1 MYKMGCTDKSKRTG
15 PIMTNS
21 AALRVLYDLAGGRMK
36 TWGAL
41 GRELGAILGEEAAAG
56 QAGAG
61 LCSQP
66 PVNVDDIY
74 KRNRPW
80 PSGFGPKEYCRA
92 FRKYADEGHAS
103 HYGALLKVQQSLEA
117 SNAYTPQVKALVE
130 NIRPGADDQEVAEGL
145 ERVME
150 AIVETARPYNKV
162 GKLVEPMP
170 RESERSRETRGASG
184 AMERQVARGLT
195 AAAVRGVDGAP
206 DMDGFAA
213 RSGVCVPGTMVPAAR
228 AAGCTLGAV
237 VPVARAAGCGSV
249 TVSDAALSAQTCPSA
264 TGAGCDSHVT
274 MAVASCE
281 EIGLPHV
288 VQLLESCAF
297 GKTGVEILMC
307 VVPARLFGAPA
318 LEIDLAQACEQGL
331 SPRVRAALA
340 QELCCDSGLACR
352 AMRRSCETLVAS
364 AAMDADRVF
373 SCATS
378 LFAVPSDYPASAE
391 LSRARSFYTRY
402 ADGDAARA
410 LLCLILMGLVGISGV
425 NRIMMCP
432 DVGLLFAR

>member
-1 MYKMGCTDKSKRTG
+1 MGCTDKSKRTD

-41 GRELGAILGEEAAAG
+41 GRELGAMLGEDLAAG
-56 QAGAG
+56 KPSVVASG
-61 LCSQP
+61 LP

-130 NIRPGADDQEVAEGL
+130 NIRPDADDREVAESL

-150 AIVETARPYNKV
+150 AIIETARPYNKV
-162 GKLVEPMP
+162 GKLVNSAP
-170 RESERSRETRGASG
+170 REGERGGEAGSEACST
-184 AMERQVARGLT
+184 ERQVAYDL
-195 AAAVRGVDGAP
+195 AAAVMRGVD
-206 DMDGFAA
+206 
-213 RSGVCVPGTMVPAAR
+213 CVPSVDGPAMVVAGCAAGTVVPAVR
-228 AAGCTLGAV
+228 TVEREPCTAAG
-237 VPVARAAGCGSV
+237 VA
-249 TVSDAALSAQTCPSA
+249 LPAQTCPSA
-264 TGAGCDSHVT
+264 AGAGCDSRVA
-274 MAVASCE
+274 MIVASCE
-281 EIGLPHV
+281 EIGLPRV
-288 VQLLESCAF
+288 VRLLESCAF
-297 GKTGVEILMC
+297 GKTGVEILTR
-307 VVPARLFGAPA
+307 VVPARLFGVPA

-331 SPRVRAALA
+331 SPQAQVALA
-340 QELCCDSGLACR
+340 QEICCDSGLACR
-352 AMRRSCETLVAS
+352 AMRRSCETLVTS
-364 AAMDADRVF
+364 AAMDADKVF
-373 SCATS
+373 SCAAS
-378 LFAVPSDYPASAE
+378 LFAAPPGRPAGTE

-410 LLCLILMGLVGISGV
+410 LLCLILTGLVGISGF

-432 DVGLLFAR
+432 DVGLLFVH

>member
-1 MYKMGCTDKSKRTG
+1 MGRADKNKHAE

-41 GRELGAILGEEAAAG
+41 GRELGAMLGEEAAAG
-56 QAGAG
+56 QAGAS
-61 LCSQP
+61 LCSLP
-66 PVNVDDIY
+66 SVNVDDIY

-117 SNAYTPQVKALVE
+117 SNAYTPQIKALME
-130 NIRPGADDQEVAEGL
+130 NIRPDADDREVAEGL

-162 GKLVEPMP
+162 GSPAGPVP
-170 RESERSRETRGASG
+170 REDERCGEAGETCSA
-184 AMERQVARGLT
+184 ERQIACGF
-195 AAAVRGVDGAP
+195 AAAATRGVDYKLGI
-206 DMDGFAA
+206 DGPVLVAA
-213 RSGVCVPGTMVPAAR
+213 GHMTGTVAPAAR
-228 AAGCTLGAV
+228 AVGHEPGASANAV
-237 VPVARAAGCGSV
+237 
-249 TVSDAALSAQTCPSA
+249 LSAQTSPFA
-264 TGAGCDSHVT
+264 TGKDCDSRAA
-274 MAVASCE
+274 MAITSSGEMSLSHIVR
-281 EIGLPHV
+281 
-288 VQLLESCAF
+288 LLESCAF

-307 VVPARLFGAPA
+307 VVPARLLGAPA
-318 LEIDLAQACEQGL
+318 LNADLTQACEQGL
-331 SPRVRAALA
+331 SPQAQAALA

-352 AMRRSCETLVAS
+352 AMRRSCETLVAGG
-364 AAMDADRVF
+364 AIDADRVF

-378 LFAVPSDYPASAE
+378 LFAALSGRPTGAE

-410 LLCLILMGLVGISGV
+410 LLCLILTGLVGISGF

-432 DVGLLFAR
+432 EVGLLFAH

>member
-1 MYKMGCTDKSKRTG
+1 MGCTDKSKRTD

-41 GRELGAILGEEAAAG
+41 GRELGAMLGEEAAAG
-56 QAGAG
+56 KPSAVASG
-61 LCSQP
+61 LP
-66 PVNVDDIY
+66 PVNFDDIY

-92 FRKYADEGHAS
+92 FRRYADEGHAS

-130 NIRPGADDQEVAEGL
+130 NIRPDADDREVAESL

-150 AIVETARPYNKV
+150 AIIETARPYNKV
-162 GKLVEPMP
+162 GKLVEPAP
-170 RESERSRETRGASG
+170 REGERGGEAGSEACST
-184 AMERQVARGLT
+184 ERQVASDFAS
-195 AAAVRGVDGAP
+195 AATRGVDCGFST
-206 DMDGFAA
+206 DG
-213 RSGVCVPGTMVPAAR
+213 PTMA
-228 AAGCTLGAV
+228 AAGC
-237 VPVARAAGCGSV
+237 AAG
-249 TVSDAALSAQTCPSA
+249 TVAPAVRTVEREPGAAVGAALPAQTYPST
-264 TGAGCDSHVT
+264 TGADCDSRAEMT
-274 MAVASCE
+274 VASCE
-281 EIGLPHV
+281 DIDLPRV
-288 VQLLESCAF
+288 VRLLESCAF
-297 GKTGVEILMC
+297 GKTGVEILTC

-318 LEIDLAQACEQGL
+318 LEIGLAQACEQGL
-331 SPRVRAALA
+331 SPQAQAVLV

-352 AMRRSCETLVAS
+352 AMRRSCETLVTS
-364 AAMDADRVF
+364 AAMDADKVF
-373 SCATS
+373 SCAVS
-378 LFAVPSDYPASAE
+378 LFAAPSGRPAGTE

-410 LLCLILMGLVGISGV
+410 LLCLILTGLVGISGF

-432 DVGLLFAR
+432 DVGLLFVH

>member
-1 MYKMGCTDKSKRTG
+1 MGCTDKSKRTD

-41 GRELGAILGEEAAAG
+41 GRELGAMLGEEMAAG
-56 QAGAG
+56 QTSAVASS
-61 LCSQP
+61 LP
-66 PVNVDDIY
+66 PVNVEDIY

-117 SNAYTPQVKALVE
+117 SNAYTPQVKALME
-130 NIRPGADDQEVAEGL
+130 NIRPDADDREVAEGL

-162 GKLVEPMP
+162 GKLDDSAS
-170 RESERSRETRGASG
+170 RESVRSGEASETCSA
-184 AMERQVARGLT
+184 ERQIACDL
-195 AAAVRGVDGAP
+195 AAATTRGVDCGLS
-206 DMDGFAA
+206 MDGPA
-213 RSGVCVPGTMVPAAR
+213 MV
-228 AAGCTLGAV
+228 AAGRTTGTVAPATRAMGHEPGA
-237 VPVARAAGCGSV
+237 AHN
-249 TVSDAALSAQTCPSA
+249 AALPAQTCPSA
-264 TGAGCDSHVT
+264 VGADCDSHVS
-274 MAVASCE
+274 MATASCE
-281 EIGLPHV
+281 EIGLPRI

-297 GKTGVEILMC
+297 GKTGVEILVR
-307 VVPARLFGAPA
+307 VVPARLLGAPA
-318 LEIDLAQACEQGL
+318 LNADLTQACEQGL
-331 SPRVRAALA
+331 SLRAQATLA
-340 QELCCDSGLACR
+340 QELCCDSGLVCR

-364 AAMDADRVF
+364 GAMDADKVF
-373 SCATS
+373 SCVNS
-378 LFAVPSDYPASAE
+378 LFAAPSGYPAGAE
-391 LSRARSFYTRY
+391 LSRVLSLYTRY

-410 LLCLILMGLVGISGV
+410 LFCLVLMGLVGISGF

-432 DVGLLFAR
+432 EVGLLFAH

>member
-1 MYKMGCTDKSKRTG
+1 MGRADKNKHAE

-41 GRELGAILGEEAAAG
+41 GRELGAMLGEEAAAG
-56 QAGAG
+56 QAGAS
-61 LCSQP
+61 LCSLP

-117 SNAYTPQVKALVE
+117 SNAYTPQIKALME
-130 NIRPGADDQEVAEGL
+130 NIRPDADDREVAEGL

-162 GKLVEPMP
+162 GSPAGPVP
-170 RESERSRETRGASG
+170 REDERCGEAGETCSA
-184 AMERQVARGLT
+184 ERQIAC
-195 AAAVRGVDGAP
+195 
-206 DMDGFAA
+206 GFAA
-213 RSGVCVPGTMVPAAR
+213 AATRVVDYKLGIDGPVLVAAGHMTGTVAPAAR
-228 AAGCTLGAV
+228 AVGHELGASANAV
-237 VPVARAAGCGSV
+237 
-249 TVSDAALSAQTCPSA
+249 LSAQTSPFA
-264 TGAGCDSHVT
+264 TGKDCDSRAA
-274 MAVASCE
+274 MAITSSGEMSLSHIVR
-281 EIGLPHV
+281 
-288 VQLLESCAF
+288 LLESCAF

-307 VVPARLFGAPA
+307 VVPARLLGAPA
-318 LEIDLAQACEQGL
+318 LNADLTQACEQGL
-331 SPRVRAALA
+331 SPQAQAALA

-352 AMRRSCETLVAS
+352 SMRRSCEALVAGG
-364 AAMDADRVF
+364 AIDADRVF

-378 LFAVPSDYPASAE
+378 LFSAPSGYPAGAE
-391 LSRARSFYTRY
+391 LSRALSLYTRY

-410 LLCLILMGLVGISGV
+410 LLCLILTGLVGISGF

-432 DVGLLFAR
+432 EVGLLFAH

>member
-1 MYKMGCTDKSKRTG
+1 MGRADKNKHAE

-41 GRELGAILGEEAAAG
+41 GRELGAMLGEEAAAG
-56 QAGAG
+56 QAGAS
-61 LCSQP
+61 LCSLP

-117 SNAYTPQVKALVE
+117 SNAYTPQIKALME
-130 NIRPGADDQEVAEGL
+130 NIRPDADDREVAEGL

-162 GKLVEPMP
+162 GSPAGPVP
-170 RESERSRETRGASG
+170 REEERCGEAGETCSA
-184 AMERQVARGLT
+184 ERQIACGS
-195 AAAVRGVDGAP
+195 AAAATRGVDCKLGI
-206 DMDGFAA
+206 DGPVLA
-213 RSGVCVPGTMVPAAR
+213 
-228 AAGCTLGAV
+228 AAGHMTGTVAPAPRAVGHEPGASANAV
-237 VPVARAAGCGSV
+237 
-249 TVSDAALSAQTCPSA
+249 LSAQTCPFA
-264 TGAGCDSHVT
+264 TGKDCDSRAA
-274 MAVASCE
+274 MAITSSGE
-281 EIGLPHV
+281 MSLPRI

-307 VVPARLFGAPA
+307 VVPARLLGAPA
-318 LEIDLAQACEQGL
+318 LNADLTQACEQGL
-331 SPRVRAALA
+331 SPQAQAALA

-352 AMRRSCETLVAS
+352 AMRRSCETLVAGG
-364 AAMDADRVF
+364 AIDADRVF

-378 LFAVPSDYPASAE
+378 LFAALSSRPTGAE

-410 LLCLILMGLVGISGV
+410 LLCLILTGLVGISGF

-432 DVGLLFAR
+432 EVGLLFAH

>member
-1 MYKMGCTDKSKRTG
+1 MGCTDKSKRTD

-41 GRELGAILGEEAAAG
+41 GRELGAMLGEDLAAG
-56 QAGAG
+56 KPSAVASG
-61 LCSQP
+61 LP

-130 NIRPGADDQEVAEGL
+130 NIRPDADDREVAESL

-150 AIVETARPYNKV
+150 AIIETARPYNKV
-162 GKLVEPMP
+162 GKLVNSAP
-170 RESERSRETRGASG
+170 REGERGGEAGSEACST
-184 AMERQVARGLT
+184 ERQVASDF
-195 AAAVRGVDGAP
+195 AAAVACGVDCG
-206 DMDGFAA
+206 
-213 RSGVCVPGTMVPAAR
+213 PGMGGPAMVVAGYATDAVVPAAR
-228 AAGCTLGAV
+228 AMGHEPGG
-237 VPVARAAGCGSV
+237 AAG
-249 TVSDAALSAQTCPSA
+249 AALPAQTCPSA
-264 TGAGCDSHVT
+264 AGAGCDSRAA

-281 EIGLPHV
+281 EIGLPRV
-288 VQLLESCAF
+288 VRLLESCTF
-297 GKTGVEILMC
+297 GKTGVEILTC

-331 SPRVRAALA
+331 SPQAQAVLA

-352 AMRRSCETLVAS
+352 SMRRSCETLVTS
-364 AAMDADRVF
+364 AAMDADKVF
-373 SCATS
+373 SCAAS
-378 LFAVPSDYPASAE
+378 LFAAPSGCPAGAE

-410 LLCLILMGLVGISGV
+410 LLCLILTGLVGISGF

-432 DVGLLFAR
+432 DVGLLFVH

>member
-1 MYKMGCTDKSKRTG
+1 MGRADKNKHAE

-41 GRELGAILGEEAAAG
+41 GRELGAMLGEEAAAG
-56 QAGAG
+56 QAGAS
-61 LCSQP
+61 LCSLP

-117 SNAYTPQVKALVE
+117 SNAYTPQIKALME
-130 NIRPGADDQEVAEGL
+130 NIRPDADDREVAEGL

-162 GKLVEPMP
+162 GSPAGPVP
-170 RESERSRETRGASG
+170 REDERCGEAGETCSA
-184 AMERQVARGLT
+184 ERQIACGF
-195 AAAVRGVDGAP
+195 AAAATRGVDYKLGI
-206 DMDGFAA
+206 DGPVLVAA
-213 RSGVCVPGTMVPAAR
+213 GHMTGTVAPAAR
-228 AAGCTLGAV
+228 AVGHELGASANAV
-237 VPVARAAGCGSV
+237 
-249 TVSDAALSAQTCPSA
+249 LSAQTSPFA
-264 TGAGCDSHVT
+264 TGKDCDSRAA
-274 MAVASCE
+274 MAITSSGEMSLSHIVR
-281 EIGLPHV
+281 
-288 VQLLESCAF
+288 LLESCAF

-307 VVPARLFGAPA
+307 VVPARLLGAPA
-318 LEIDLAQACEQGL
+318 LNVDLTQACEQGL
-331 SPRVRAALA
+331 SPQAQAALA

-352 AMRRSCETLVAS
+352 SMRRSCEALVAGG
-364 AAMDADRVF
+364 AIDADRVF

-378 LFAVPSDYPASAE
+378 LFAALSGRPTGAE
-391 LSRARSFYTRY
+391 LSRALSLYTRY

-410 LLCLILMGLVGISGV
+410 LLCLILTGLVGISGF

-432 DVGLLFAR
+432 EVGLLFAH

>member
-1 MYKMGCTDKSKRTG
+1 MGRADKNKHAES
-15 PIMTNS
+15 IMTNS

-41 GRELGAILGEEAAAG
+41 GRELGAMLGEEAAAG
-56 QAGAG
+56 QAGAS
-61 LCSQP
+61 LCSLP

-117 SNAYTPQVKALVE
+117 SNAYTPQIKALME
-130 NIRPGADDQEVAEGL
+130 NIRPDADDREVAEGL

-162 GKLVEPMP
+162 GSPAGPVP
-170 RESERSRETRGASG
+170 REDERCGEAGETCSA
-184 AMERQVARGLT
+184 ERQIACGF
-195 AAAVRGVDGAP
+195 AAAATRGVDYKLGI
-206 DMDGFAA
+206 DGPVLVAA
-213 RSGVCVPGTMVPAAR
+213 GHMTGTVAPAAR
-228 AAGCTLGAV
+228 AVGHELGASANAV
-237 VPVARAAGCGSV
+237 
-249 TVSDAALSAQTCPSA
+249 LSAQTSPFA
-264 TGAGCDSHVT
+264 TGKDCDSRAA
-274 MAVASCE
+274 MAITSSGEMSLSHIVR
-281 EIGLPHV
+281 
-288 VQLLESCAF
+288 LLESCAF

-307 VVPARLFGAPA
+307 VVPARLLGAPA
-318 LEIDLAQACEQGL
+318 LNVDLTQACEQGL
-331 SPRVRAALA
+331 SPQAQAALA

-352 AMRRSCETLVAS
+352 AMRRSCETLVAGG
-364 AAMDADRVF
+364 AIDADRVF

-378 LFAVPSDYPASAE
+378 LFAALSSRPTGAE

-410 LLCLILMGLVGISGV
+410 LLCLILTGLVGISGF

-432 DVGLLFAR
+432 EVGLLFAH

>member
-1 MYKMGCTDKSKRTG
+1 MGRADKNKHAE

-41 GRELGAILGEEAAAG
+41 GRELGAMLGEEAAAG
-56 QAGAG
+56 QAGAS
-61 LCSQP
+61 LCSLP

-117 SNAYTPQVKALVE
+117 SNAYTPQIKALME
-130 NIRPGADDQEVAEGL
+130 NIRPDADDREVAEGL

-162 GKLVEPMP
+162 GSPAGPVP
-170 RESERSRETRGASG
+170 REDERCGEAGETCSA
-184 AMERQVARGLT
+184 ERQIACGS
-195 AAAVRGVDGAP
+195 AAAATRGVDCKLGI
-206 DMDGFAA
+206 DGPVLAA
-213 RSGVCVPGTMVPAAR
+213 AGHMTGTVAPAAR
-228 AAGCTLGAV
+228 AVGHEPGASANAV
-237 VPVARAAGCGSV
+237 
-249 TVSDAALSAQTCPSA
+249 LSAQTCPFA
-264 TGAGCDSHVT
+264 TGKDCDSRAA
-274 MAVASCE
+274 MAITSSGEMSFSHIVR
-281 EIGLPHV
+281 
-288 VQLLESCAF
+288 LLESCAF

-307 VVPARLFGAPA
+307 VVPARLLGAPA
-318 LEIDLAQACEQGL
+318 LNADLTQACEQGL
-331 SPRVRAALA
+331 SPQAQAALA

-352 AMRRSCETLVAS
+352 AMRRSCETLVAGG
-364 AAMDADRVF
+364 AIDADRVF

-378 LFAVPSDYPASAE
+378 LFAALSGRPTGAE

-410 LLCLILMGLVGISGV
+410 LLCLILTGLVGISGF

-432 DVGLLFAR
+432 EVGLLFAH

>member
-1 MYKMGCTDKSKRTG
+1 MGCTDKSKRTD

-41 GRELGAILGEEAAAG
+41 GRELGAMLGEDLVAG
-56 QAGAG
+56 KPSAVASG
-61 LCSQP
+61 LP

-92 FRKYADEGHAS
+92 FRRYADEGHAS

-130 NIRPGADDQEVAEGL
+130 NIRPDADDREVAESL

-150 AIVETARPYNKV
+150 AIIETARPYNKV
-162 GKLVEPMP
+162 GKLVDPAP
-170 RESERSRETRGASG
+170 RESERGGEAGSEDCSTGRQIASG
-184 AMERQVARGLT
+184 F
-195 AAAVRGVDGAP
+195 AAAATRGVDCKP
-206 DMDGFAA
+206 STDG
-213 RSGVCVPGTMVPAAR
+213 PAMA
-228 AAGCTLGAV
+228 AAGRTAGAAA
-237 VPVARAAGCGSV
+237 PATRAMGHEPGAAAG
-249 TVSDAALSAQTCPSA
+249 AALPAQTCPSA
-264 TGAGCDSHVT
+264 AGAGGDFHAT
-274 MAVASCE
+274 MAAASCE
-281 EIGLPHV
+281 EIDLPRIV
-288 VQLLESCAF
+288 RLLESCSF
-297 GKTGVEILMC
+297 GKTGVEILTC
-307 VVPARLFGAPA
+307 VVPARLLDAPA

-331 SPRVRAALA
+331 SPQAQAALA

-352 AMRRSCETLVAS
+352 SMRRSCEMLVTS
-364 AAMDADRVF
+364 AAMDADKVF
-373 SCATS
+373 SCAAS
-378 LFAVPSDYPASAE
+378 LFAAPSGRPAGAE

-410 LLCLILMGLVGISGV
+410 LLCLILMGLVGISGF

-432 DVGLLFAR
+432 DVGLLFVH

>member
-1 MYKMGCTDKSKRTG
+1 
-15 PIMTNS
+15 MTNS

-41 GRELGAILGEEAAAG
+41 GRELGAMLGDEAAPG
-56 QAGAG
+56 QAGAPSCG
-61 LCSQP
+61 SLP

-117 SNAYTPQVKALVE
+117 SNAYTPQVKALME
-130 NIRPGADDQEVAEGL
+130 NIRPDADDREVAEGL

-162 GKLVEPMP
+162 GSPAGPVP
-170 RESERSRETRGASG
+170 REDERCGEASETCSA
-184 AMERQVARGLT
+184 ERHVACGF
-195 AAAVRGVDGAP
+195 AAAATRGVDCKLGI
-206 DMDGFAA
+206 DGPVLAA
-213 RSGVCVPGTMVPAAR
+213 VGHMTGTVAPAAR
-228 AAGCTLGAV
+228 AVGHEPGASANAV
-237 VPVARAAGCGSV
+237 
-249 TVSDAALSAQTCPSA
+249 LSAQTCPFA
-264 TGAGCDSHVT
+264 TGKDCDSRAA
-274 MAVASCE
+274 MAITSSGEMSLSHIVR
-281 EIGLPHV
+281 
-288 VQLLESCAF
+288 LLESCAF

-307 VVPARLFGAPA
+307 VVPARLLGAPA
-318 LEIDLAQACEQGL
+318 LNADLTQACEQGL
-331 SPRVRAALA
+331 SPQAQAALA

-352 AMRRSCETLVAS
+352 AMRRSCETLVTS
-364 AAMDADRVF
+364 GAMDADKVF
-373 SCATS
+373 SCVNS
-378 LFAVPSDYPASAE
+378 LFSALSGYPAGAE
-391 LSRARSFYTRY
+391 LSRALSLYTRY

-410 LLCLILMGLVGISGV
+410 LLCLILTGLVGISGF

-432 DVGLLFAR
+432 EVGLLFAH

>member
-1 MYKMGCTDKSKRTG
+1 MGRADKNKHAE

-41 GRELGAILGEEAAAG
+41 GRELGAMLGEEAAAG
-56 QAGAG
+56 QAGAS
-61 LCSQP
+61 LCSLP

-117 SNAYTPQVKALVE
+117 SNAYTPQIKALME
-130 NIRPGADDQEVAEGL
+130 NIRPDADDREVAEGL

-162 GKLVEPMP
+162 GSPAGPVP
-170 RESERSRETRGASG
+170 REDERCGEAGETCSA
-184 AMERQVARGLT
+184 ERQIACGF
-195 AAAVRGVDGAP
+195 AAAATRGVDYKLGI
-206 DMDGFAA
+206 DGPVLVAA
-213 RSGVCVPGTMVPAAR
+213 GHMTGTVAPAAR
-228 AAGCTLGAV
+228 AVGHEPGASANAV
-237 VPVARAAGCGSV
+237 
-249 TVSDAALSAQTCPSA
+249 LSAQTCPFA
-264 TGAGCDSHVT
+264 TGKDCDSRAA
-274 MAVASCE
+274 MAITSSGEMSLSHIVR
-281 EIGLPHV
+281 
-288 VQLLESCAF
+288 LLESCAF

-307 VVPARLFGAPA
+307 VVPARLLGAPA
-318 LEIDLAQACEQGL
+318 LNADLTQACEQGL
-331 SPRVRAALA
+331 SPQAQAALA

-352 AMRRSCETLVAS
+352 AMRRSCETLVAGG
-364 AAMDADRVF
+364 AIDADRVF

-378 LFAVPSDYPASAE
+378 LFAALSSRPTGAE

-410 LLCLILMGLVGISGV
+410 LLCLILSGLVGISGF

-432 DVGLLFAR
+432 EVGLLFAH

>member
-1 MYKMGCTDKSKRTG
+1 MGCTDKSKRTD

-41 GRELGAILGEEAAAG
+41 GRELGAMLGEEAAAG
-56 QAGAG
+56 QTSAVASS
-61 LCSQP
+61 LP

-117 SNAYTPQVKALVE
+117 SNAYTPQVKALME
-130 NIRPGADDQEVAEGL
+130 NIRPDADDREVAEGL

-162 GKLVEPMP
+162 GSPAGPVP
-170 RESERSRETRGASG
+170 REDERCGEASETCSA
-184 AMERQVARGLT
+184 ERHVACGF
-195 AAAVRGVDGAP
+195 AAAATRGVDCGLS
-206 DMDGFAA
+206 MDGPA
-213 RSGVCVPGTMVPAAR
+213 MV
-228 AAGCTLGAV
+228 AAGRTTGTVA
-237 VPVARAAGCGSV
+237 PVARAMGHEPGAAHN
-249 TVSDAALSAQTCPSA
+249 AALPAQTCPSA
-264 TGAGCDSHVT
+264 VGAGCDSHVS
-274 MAVASCE
+274 MATASCE
-281 EIGLPHV
+281 EIGLPRI

-297 GKTGVEILMC
+297 GKTGVEILMR
-307 VVPARLFGAPA
+307 VVPARLLGAPA
-318 LEIDLAQACEQGL
+318 LNADLTQACEQGL
-331 SPRVRAALA
+331 SLRAQATLA

-352 AMRRSCETLVAS
+352 AMRRSCEALVAGG
-364 AAMDADRVF
+364 AIDADRVF

-378 LFAVPSDYPASAE
+378 LFAASSGRPAGAE

-410 LLCLILMGLVGISGV
+410 LLCLILTGLVGISGF

-432 DVGLLFAR
+432 EVGLLFAH

>member
-1 MYKMGCTDKSKRTG
+1 MGRADKNKHAE

-41 GRELGAILGEEAAAG
+41 GRELGAMLGEEAAAG
-56 QAGAG
+56 QAGAS
-61 LCSQP
+61 LCSLP

-117 SNAYTPQVKALVE
+117 SNAYTPQIKALME
-130 NIRPGADDQEVAEGL
+130 NIRPDADDREVAEGL

-162 GKLVEPMP
+162 GSPAGPVP
-170 RESERSRETRGASG
+170 REDERCGEAGETCSA
-184 AMERQVARGLT
+184 ERQIACGF
-195 AAAVRGVDGAP
+195 AAAATRGVDYKLGI
-206 DMDGFAA
+206 DGPVLVAA
-213 RSGVCVPGTMVPAAR
+213 GHMTGTVAPAAR
-228 AAGCTLGAV
+228 AVGHEPGASANAV
-237 VPVARAAGCGSV
+237 
-249 TVSDAALSAQTCPSA
+249 LSAQTSPFA
-264 TGAGCDSHVT
+264 TGKDCDSRAA
-274 MAVASCE
+274 MAITSSGE
-281 EIGLPHV
+281 MSLPRI

-307 VVPARLFGAPA
+307 VVPARLLGAPA
-318 LEIDLAQACEQGL
+318 LNADLTQACEQGL
-331 SPRVRAALA
+331 SPQAQAALA

-352 AMRRSCETLVAS
+352 SMRRSCEALVAGG
-364 AAMDADRVF
+364 AIDADRVF

-378 LFAVPSDYPASAE
+378 LFAALSSRPTGAE

-410 LLCLILMGLVGISGV
+410 LLCLILTGLVGISGF

-432 DVGLLFAR
+432 EVGLLFAH

>member
-1 MYKMGCTDKSKRTG
+1 MGCTDKSKRTE

-41 GRELGAILGEEAAAG
+41 GHELGAMLGEDLVAG
-56 QAGAG
+56 KPSAVASG
-61 LCSQP
+61 LP

-117 SNAYTPQVKALVE
+117 SNAYTPQVKALME
-130 NIRPGADDQEVAEGL
+130 NIRPDADDREVAESL

-150 AIVETARPYNKV
+150 AIIETARPYNKV
-162 GKLVEPMP
+162 GKLVDPAP
-170 RESERSRETRGASG
+170 REGERGEGAGGEDCSTG
-184 AMERQVARGLT
+184 RQVASDFAGAVACGADCKSSVDGPALAAAGCTT
-195 AAAVRGVDGAP
+195 AAV
-206 DMDGFAA
+206 M
-213 RSGVCVPGTMVPAAR
+213 PAAR
-228 AAGCTLGAV
+228 AMGHEPGA
-237 VPVARAAGCGSV
+237 AAG
-249 TVSDAALSAQTCPSA
+249 AALPAQTCPSA
-264 TGAGCDSHVT
+264 AGAGCDSHAA

-281 EIGLPHV
+281 DIDLTRI

-297 GKTGVEILMC
+297 GKTGVEILTC
-307 VVPARLFGAPA
+307 VVPARLFGAPV

-331 SPRVRAALA
+331 PPQAQVALA

-352 AMRRSCETLVAS
+352 SMRRSCEMLVTS
-364 AAMDADRVF
+364 AVMDADKVF
-373 SCATS
+373 SCAAS
-378 LFAVPSDYPASAE
+378 LFAAPSGRPAGTE

-410 LLCLILMGLVGISGV
+410 LLCLILTGLVGISGF

-432 DVGLLFAR
+432 DVGLLFVH

>member
-1 MYKMGCTDKSKRTG
+1 MGRADKNKHAE

-36 TWGAL
+36 TGGAL
-41 GRELGAILGEEAAAG
+41 GRELGAMLGEEAAAG
-56 QAGAG
+56 QAGAS
-61 LCSQP
+61 LCSLP

-117 SNAYTPQVKALVE
+117 SNAYTPQIKALME
-130 NIRPGADDQEVAEGL
+130 NIRPDADDREVAEGL

-162 GKLVEPMP
+162 GSPAGPVP
-170 RESERSRETRGASG
+170 REDERCGEAGETCSA
-184 AMERQVARGLT
+184 ERQIACGF
-195 AAAVRGVDGAP
+195 AAAATRGVDYKLGI
-206 DMDGFAA
+206 DGPVLVAA
-213 RSGVCVPGTMVPAAR
+213 GHMTGTVAPAAR
-228 AAGCTLGAV
+228 AVGHELGASANAV
-237 VPVARAAGCGSV
+237 
-249 TVSDAALSAQTCPSA
+249 LSAQTSPFA
-264 TGAGCDSHVT
+264 TGKDCDSRAA
-274 MAVASCE
+274 MAITSSGE
-281 EIGLPHV
+281 MSLPRI

-307 VVPARLFGAPA
+307 VVPARLLGAPA
-318 LEIDLAQACEQGL
+318 LNADLTQACEQGL
-331 SPRVRAALA
+331 SPQAQAALA
-340 QELCCDSGLACR
+340 QELGCDSGLACR
-352 AMRRSCETLVAS
+352 SMRRSCEALVAGG
-364 AAMDADRVF
+364 AIDADRVF

-378 LFAVPSDYPASAE
+378 LFSAPSGYPAGAE
-391 LSRARSFYTRY
+391 LSRALSLYTSY

-410 LLCLILMGLVGISGV
+410 LLCLILTGLVGISGF

-432 DVGLLFAR
+432 EVGLLFAH

>member
-1 MYKMGCTDKSKRTG
+1 MGCTDKSKRTD

-41 GRELGAILGEEAAAG
+41 GRELGAMLGEDLVAG
-56 QAGAG
+56 KPSAVASG
-61 LCSQP
+61 LP

-92 FRKYADEGHAS
+92 FRRYADEGHAS

-130 NIRPGADDQEVAEGL
+130 NIRPDADDREVAESL

-150 AIVETARPYNKV
+150 AIIETARPYNKV
-162 GKLVEPMP
+162 GKLVDPMP
-170 RESERSRETRGASG
+170 RESERGGEAGGEACSTEH
-184 AMERQVARGLT
+184 QVASDF
-195 AAAVRGVDGAP
+195 AAAATRGVDCEP
-206 DMDGFAA
+206 SMDG
-213 RSGVCVPGTMVPAAR
+213 PAMA
-228 AAGCTLGAV
+228 AAGRTAGAAA
-237 VPVARAAGCGSV
+237 PATRAMGHEPGAAAG
-249 TVSDAALSAQTCPSA
+249 AALPAQTCPSA
-264 TGAGCDSHVT
+264 AGTGSDSPAT
-274 MAVASCE
+274 MATASCE
-281 EIGLPHV
+281 EIDLPRV
-288 VQLLESCAF
+288 ARLLESCSF
-297 GKTGVEILMC
+297 GKTGVEILTC
-307 VVPARLFGAPA
+307 VVPARFFDASA
-318 LEIDLAQACEQGL
+318 SEIGLAQACEQGL
-331 SPRVRAALA
+331 SPRAQAELA

-352 AMRRSCETLVAS
+352 SMRRSCETLVTS
-364 AAMDADRVF
+364 TVMDADKVF
-373 SCATS
+373 SCAAS
-378 LFAVPSDYPASAE
+378 LFAAPSGRPAGAE

-410 LLCLILMGLVGISGV
+410 LLCLILTGLVGISGF

-432 DVGLLFAR
+432 DVGLLFVH

>member
-1 MYKMGCTDKSKRTG
+1 MGRADKNKHAE

-41 GRELGAILGEEAAAG
+41 GRELGAMLGEEAAAG
-56 QAGAG
+56 QAGAS
-61 LCSQP
+61 LCSLP

-117 SNAYTPQVKALVE
+117 SNAYTPQIKALME
-130 NIRPGADDQEVAEGL
+130 NIRPDADDREVAEGL

-162 GKLVEPMP
+162 GSPAGPVP
-170 RESERSRETRGASG
+170 REDERCGEAGETCSA
-184 AMERQVARGLT
+184 ERQIACGS
-195 AAAVRGVDGAP
+195 AAAATRGVDCKLGI
-206 DMDGFAA
+206 DGPVLAA
-213 RSGVCVPGTMVPAAR
+213 AGHMTGTVAPAAR
-228 AAGCTLGAV
+228 AVGHEPGASANAV
-237 VPVARAAGCGSV
+237 
-249 TVSDAALSAQTCPSA
+249 LSAQTCPFA
-264 TGAGCDSHVT
+264 TGKDCDSRAA
-274 MAVASCE
+274 MAITSSGEMSLSHIVR
-281 EIGLPHV
+281 
-288 VQLLESCAF
+288 LLESCAF

-307 VVPARLFGAPA
+307 VVPARLLGAPA
-318 LEIDLAQACEQGL
+318 LNADLTQACEQGL
-331 SPRVRAALA
+331 SPQAQAALA

-352 AMRRSCETLVAS
+352 SMRRSCEALVAGG
-364 AAMDADRVF
+364 AIDADRVF

-378 LFAVPSDYPASAE
+378 LFSAPSGYPAGAE
-391 LSRARSFYTRY
+391 LSRALSLYTRY

-410 LLCLILMGLVGISGV
+410 LLCLILTGLVGISWF

-432 DVGLLFAR
+432 EVGLLFAH

>member
-1 MYKMGCTDKSKRTG
+1 MGCTDKSKRTE

-41 GRELGAILGEEAAAG
+41 GRELGAMLGEDLAAG
-56 QAGAG
+56 KPSAVASG
-61 LCSQP
+61 LP

-92 FRKYADEGHAS
+92 FRRYADEGHAS

-130 NIRPGADDQEVAEGL
+130 NIRPDADDREVAESL

-150 AIVETARPYNKV
+150 AIIETARPYNKV
-162 GKLVEPMP
+162 GKLVEPP
-170 RESERSRETRGASG
+170 RREGERGGEAGSEACST
-184 AMERQVARGLT
+184 ERQVAC
-195 AAAVRGVDGAP
+195 
-206 DMDGFAA
+206 GFAA
-213 RSGVCVPGTMVPAAR
+213 AAAR
-228 AAGCTLGAV
+228 GADCCEPGIDGSAMAAAERTTCAV
-237 VPVARAAGCGSV
+237 VPATRAMGHAPG
-249 TVSDAALSAQTCPSA
+249 TALNAALPAQTCPSA
-264 TGAGCDSHVT
+264 AGASGDSHAT

-281 EIGLPHV
+281 EIDLPRIA
-288 VQLLESCAF
+288 QLLESCAF
-297 GKTGVEILMC
+297 DKTGVEILTC
-307 VVPARLFGAPA
+307 VVPARLFGASA
-318 LEIDLAQACEQGL
+318 LEIGLAQACDQGL
-331 SPRVRAALA
+331 SPQAQAVLV

-352 AMRRSCETLVAS
+352 SMRRSCETLVTS
-364 AAMDADRVF
+364 AAMDADKVF
-373 SCATS
+373 SCAAS
-378 LFAVPSDYPASAE
+378 LFAAPAGRPADAE

-410 LLCLILMGLVGISGV
+410 LLCLILTGLVGISGF

-432 DVGLLFAR
+432 DVGLLFVH

>member
-1 MYKMGCTDKSKRTG
+1 MGYTDKSKRTD

-41 GRELGAILGEEAAAG
+41 GRELGAMLGEDLAAG
-56 QAGAG
+56 KPSVVASG
-61 LCSQP
+61 LP

-130 NIRPGADDQEVAEGL
+130 NIRPDADDREVAESL

-150 AIVETARPYNKV
+150 AIIETARPYNKV
-162 GKLVEPMP
+162 GKLVNSAP
-170 RESERSRETRGASG
+170 REGERGGEAGSEACST
-184 AMERQVARGLT
+184 ERQVAFGF
-195 AAAVRGVDGAP
+195 AAAATRGVDCEPSVDGPAMAAAGYATGA
-206 DMDGFAA
+206 
-213 RSGVCVPGTMVPAAR
+213 VVPAAR
-228 AAGCTLGAV
+228 AMGREPGA
-237 VPVARAAGCGSV
+237 AAG
-249 TVSDAALSAQTCPSA
+249 AALPAQTCPSA
-264 TGAGCDSHVT
+264 AGAGGDSRAT

-281 EIGLPHV
+281 EIGLPRI

-297 GKTGVEILMC
+297 DKAGVEILTC
-307 VVPARLFGAPA
+307 VVPARLLGAPV
-318 LEIDLAQACEQGL
+318 LEIGLAQACEQGL
-331 SPRVRAALA
+331 SPRDQAALA

-352 AMRRSCETLVAS
+352 AMRRSCETLVTS
-364 AAMDADRVF
+364 AAMDADKVF
-373 SCATS
+373 SCAAS
-378 LFAVPSDYPASAE
+378 LFAAPPGRPAGTE

-410 LLCLILMGLVGISGV
+410 LLCLVLTGLVGISGF

-432 DVGLLFAR
+432 DVGLLFVH

>member
-1 MYKMGCTDKSKRTG
+1 MGRADKNKHAE

-41 GRELGAILGEEAAAG
+41 GRELGAMLGEEAAAG
-56 QAGAG
+56 QAGAS
-61 LCSQP
+61 LCSLP

-117 SNAYTPQVKALVE
+117 SNAYTPQIKALME
-130 NIRPGADDQEVAEGL
+130 NIRPDADDREVAEGL

-162 GKLVEPMP
+162 GSPAGPVP
-170 RESERSRETRGASG
+170 REDERCGEAGETCSA
-184 AMERQVARGLT
+184 ERQIACGF
-195 AAAVRGVDGAP
+195 AAAATRGVDYKLGI
-206 DMDGFAA
+206 DGPVLVAA
-213 RSGVCVPGTMVPAAR
+213 GHMTGTVAPAAR
-228 AAGCTLGAV
+228 AVGHELGASANAV
-237 VPVARAAGCGSV
+237 
-249 TVSDAALSAQTCPSA
+249 LSAQTSPFA
-264 TGAGCDSHVT
+264 TGKDCDSRAA
-274 MAVASCE
+274 MAITSSGE
-281 EIGLPHV
+281 MSLPRI

-307 VVPARLFGAPA
+307 VVPARLLGAPA
-318 LEIDLAQACEQGL
+318 LNADLTQACEQGL
-331 SPRVRAALA
+331 SPQAQAALA

-352 AMRRSCETLVAS
+352 AMRRSCETLVAGG
-364 AAMDADRVF
+364 AIDADRVF

-378 LFAVPSDYPASAE
+378 LFAALSSRPTGAE

-410 LLCLILMGLVGISGV
+410 LLCLILTGLVGISGF

-432 DVGLLFAR
+432 EVGLLFAH

>member
-1 MYKMGCTDKSKRTG
+1 MGCTDKSKRTE

-41 GRELGAILGEEAAAG
+41 GRELGTMLGEDLAVGKPSAVVS
-56 QAGAG
+56 G
-61 LCSQP
+61 LP

-130 NIRPGADDQEVAEGL
+130 NIRPDADDREVAESL

-150 AIVETARPYNKV
+150 AIIETARPYNKV
-162 GKLVEPMP
+162 GKLVDPAP
-170 RESERSRETRGASG
+170 REGERGDEAGSEDCST
-184 AMERQVARGLT
+184 ERQFAC
-195 AAAVRGVDGAP
+195 
-206 DMDGFAA
+206 GFAA
-213 RSGVCVPGTMVPAAR
+213 AAARGADCEPSVDGPAMAAVGRTTGAVAPAVRAVGCEPGT
-228 AAGCTLGAV
+228 AAG
-237 VPVARAAGCGSV
+237 
-249 TVSDAALSAQTCPSA
+249 AALPAQTCPSA
-264 TGAGCDSHVT
+264 AGAGCDSRAA

-281 EIGLPHV
+281 DIDLTRI

-297 GKTGVEILMC
+297 GKTGVEILTR

-318 LEIDLAQACEQGL
+318 LEIGLAQACEQGL
-331 SPRVRAALA
+331 SPQAQAELV

-352 AMRRSCETLVAS
+352 SMRRSCETLVTS
-364 AAMDADRVF
+364 AAMDADKVF
-373 SCATS
+373 SCANS
-378 LFAVPSDYPASAE
+378 LLAVQPGCSAGVE
-391 LSRARSFYTRY
+391 VSRALSLYTRY

-410 LLCLILMGLVGISGV
+410 LLCLILTGLVGISGF

-432 DVGLLFAR
+432 DVGLLFVH

>member
-1 MYKMGCTDKSKRTG
+1 MGCTDKSKRTD

-41 GRELGAILGEEAAAG
+41 GRELGAMLGEDLVTGKTSAAAS
-56 QAGAG
+56 G
-61 LCSQP
+61 LP

-130 NIRPGADDQEVAEGL
+130 NIRPDADDREVAESL

-150 AIVETARPYNKV
+150 AIIETARPYNKV
-162 GKLVEPMP
+162 GKLVEPAL
-170 RESERSRETRGASG
+170 REGERGGEAGSEACSTGL
-184 AMERQVARGLT
+184 QVAYDL
-195 AAAVRGVDGAP
+195 AAAAARGVDCCEPGI
-206 DMDGFAA
+206 DG
-213 RSGVCVPGTMVPAAR
+213 PTMV
-228 AAGCTLGAV
+228 AAGRTAGAV
-237 VPVARAAGCGSV
+237 VPATRAMGHEPGATAGAVLPAQVCSSAAG
-249 TVSDAALSAQTCPSA
+249 
-264 TGAGCDSHVT
+264 AGGDSHAT
-274 MAVASCE
+274 MAAASCE
-281 EIGLPHV
+281 EVDLPRI

-297 GKTGVEILMC
+297 GKTGVEILTC

-318 LEIDLAQACEQGL
+318 LEIDLAQACDQGL
-331 SPRVRAALA
+331 SPQAQAALA

-352 AMRRSCETLVAS
+352 SMRRSCETLVTS
-364 AAMDADRVF
+364 AVMDADKVF
-373 SCATS
+373 SCAAS
-378 LFAVPSDYPASAE
+378 LFAAPSGRPADTE

-402 ADGDAARA
+402 ADGGAARA
-410 LLCLILMGLVGISGV
+410 LLCLILMGLVGISGF

-432 DVGLLFAR
+432 DVGLLFVH

>member
-1 MYKMGCTDKSKRTG
+1 MGRADKNKHAE

-41 GRELGAILGEEAAAG
+41 GRELGAMLGEEAAAG
-56 QAGAG
+56 QAGAS
-61 LCSQP
+61 LCSLP

-117 SNAYTPQVKALVE
+117 SNAYTPQIKALME
-130 NIRPGADDQEVAEGL
+130 NIRPDADDREVAEGL

-162 GKLVEPMP
+162 GSPAGPVP
-170 RESERSRETRGASG
+170 REDERCGEAGETCSA
-184 AMERQVARGLT
+184 ERQIACGF
-195 AAAVRGVDGAP
+195 AAAATRGVDYKLGI
-206 DMDGFAA
+206 DGPVLVAA
-213 RSGVCVPGTMVPAAR
+213 GHMTGTVAPAAR
-228 AAGCTLGAV
+228 AVGHELGASANAV
-237 VPVARAAGCGSV
+237 
-249 TVSDAALSAQTCPSA
+249 LSAQTSPFA
-264 TGAGCDSHVT
+264 TGKDCDSRAA
-274 MAVASCE
+274 MAITSSGEMSLSHIVR
-281 EIGLPHV
+281 
-288 VQLLESCAF
+288 LLESCAF

-307 VVPARLFGAPA
+307 VVPARLLGAPA
-318 LEIDLAQACEQGL
+318 LNADLTQACEQGL
-331 SPRVRAALA
+331 SPQAQAALA

-352 AMRRSCETLVAS
+352 AMRRSCEALVAGG
-364 AAMDADRVF
+364 AIDADRVF

-378 LFAVPSDYPASAE
+378 LFAALSSRPTGAE

-410 LLCLILMGLVGISGV
+410 LLCLILTGLVGISGF

-432 DVGLLFAR
+432 EVGLLFAH

>member
-1 MYKMGCTDKSKRTG
+1 MGCTDKSKRTD

-41 GRELGAILGEEAAAG
+41 GRELGAMLGDEAAPG
-56 QAGAG
+56 QAGAPSCG
-61 LCSQP
+61 SLP

-92 FRKYADEGHAS
+92 FRKYADESHVS

-130 NIRPGADDQEVAEGL
+130 NIRPDADDREVAEGL

-162 GKLVEPMP
+162 GKLDDSAS
-170 RESERSRETRGASG
+170 RESVRSGEASETCSTERH
-184 AMERQVARGLT
+184 VACDL
-195 AAAVRGVDGAP
+195 AAAATRGVDCKRGI
-206 DMDGFAA
+206 DGPA
-213 RSGVCVPGTMVPAAR
+213 MV
-228 AAGCTLGAV
+228 AAGRTTDTVA
-237 VPVARAAGCGSV
+237 PVARAMGHEPGAAHN
-249 TVSDAALSAQTCPSA
+249 AALPAQTCPSA
-264 TGAGCDSHVT
+264 AGAGCDSHMS
-274 MAVASCE
+274 MATASCE
-281 EIGLPHV
+281 EIGLPRI

-307 VVPARLFGAPA
+307 VVPARLLGAPA
-318 LEIDLAQACEQGL
+318 LNADLTQACEQGL
-331 SPRVRAALA
+331 SPQAQAALA

-352 AMRRSCETLVAS
+352 SMRRSCEALVTS
-364 AAMDADRVF
+364 GAMDADKVF
-373 SCATS
+373 SCVNS
-378 LFAVPSDYPASAE
+378 LFAALSGYPAGAE
-391 LSRARSFYTRY
+391 LSRALSLYTRY

-410 LLCLILMGLVGISGV
+410 LFCLVLMGLVGISGF

-432 DVGLLFAR
+432 DVGLLFAH

>member
-1 MYKMGCTDKSKRTG
+1 
-15 PIMTNS
+15 MTNS

-41 GRELGAILGEEAAAG
+41 GRELGAMLGEEAAPG
-56 QAGAG
+56 QAGTLSCG
-61 LCSQP
+61 SLP

-130 NIRPGADDQEVAEGL
+130 NIRPDADDREVAEGL

-162 GKLVEPMP
+162 GKLDDSAS
-170 RESERSRETRGASG
+170 RESVRSGEASETCSTERH
-184 AMERQVARGLT
+184 VACAL
-195 AAAVRGVDGAP
+195 AAAATRGVDCKRGI
-206 DMDGFAA
+206 DGPA
-213 RSGVCVPGTMVPAAR
+213 MV
-228 AAGCTLGAV
+228 AAGRTTGTVA
-237 VPVARAAGCGSV
+237 PVARAMGHEPG
-249 TVSDAALSAQTCPSA
+249 TVHNAALPAQTCSSA
-264 TGAGCDSHVT
+264 AGAGCDSHVS
-274 MAVASCE
+274 MATASCE
-281 EIGLPHV
+281 EIGLPRI

-307 VVPARLFGAPA
+307 VVPARLLGAPA
-318 LEIDLAQACEQGL
+318 LNADLTQACEQGL
-331 SPRVRAALA
+331 SLRAQATLA

-352 AMRRSCETLVAS
+352 AMRRSCETLVTS
-364 AAMDADRVF
+364 GAMDADKVF
-373 SCATS
+373 SCVNS
-378 LFAVPSDYPASAE
+378 LFAALSGYPAGAE
-391 LSRARSFYTRY
+391 LSRALSLYARY

-410 LLCLILMGLVGISGV
+410 LFCLVLMGLVGISGF

-432 DVGLLFAR
+432 EVGLLFAH

>member
-1 MYKMGCTDKSKRTG
+1 MGCTDKGKRTD

-41 GRELGAILGEEAAAG
+41 GRELGAMLGEEAAAG
-56 QAGAG
+56 QTSAVASS
-61 LCSQP
+61 LP

-117 SNAYTPQVKALVE
+117 SNAYTPQVKALME
-130 NIRPGADDQEVAEGL
+130 NIRPDADDREVAEGL

-162 GKLVEPMP
+162 GKLDDSAS
-170 RESERSRETRGASG
+170 RESVRSGEASETCSA
-184 AMERQVARGLT
+184 ERQIACDLAVAT
-195 AAAVRGVDGAP
+195 TRGVDCGLS
-206 DMDGFAA
+206 MDGPA
-213 RSGVCVPGTMVPAAR
+213 MV
-228 AAGCTLGAV
+228 AAGRTTGTVA
-237 VPVARAAGCGSV
+237 PVARAMGHEPGASANAV
-249 TVSDAALSAQTCPSA
+249 LSAQTCPFA
-264 TGAGCDSHVT
+264 TGKDCDSRAA
-274 MAVASCE
+274 MAITSCE
-281 EIGLPHV
+281 EIGLPRI

-307 VVPARLFGAPA
+307 VVPARLLGAPA
-318 LEIDLAQACEQGL
+318 LNADLTQACEQGL
-331 SPRVRAALA
+331 SPQVQAALA

-352 AMRRSCETLVAS
+352 SMRRSCEALVAGG
-364 AAMDADRVF
+364 AIDADRVF

-378 LFAVPSDYPASAE
+378 LFAASSGYSAGAE

-402 ADGDAARA
+402 ADGNAARA
-410 LLCLILMGLVGISGV
+410 LLCLILTGLVGISGF

-432 DVGLLFAR
+432 DVGLLLAH

>member
-1 MYKMGCTDKSKRTG
+1 MGCTDKSKRTD

-41 GRELGAILGEEAAAG
+41 GRELGAMLGEDLAAG
-56 QAGAG
+56 KPSAVASG
-61 LCSQP
+61 LP

-130 NIRPGADDQEVAEGL
+130 NIRPDADDREVAENL

-150 AIVETARPYNKV
+150 AIIETARPYNKV
-162 GKLVEPMP
+162 GKLVEPAP
-170 RESERSRETRGASG
+170 REGERGEGAGSEACST
-184 AMERQVARGLT
+184 ERQVAYDL
-195 AAAVRGVDGAP
+195 AAAVACGVDCG
-206 DMDGFAA
+206 
-213 RSGVCVPGTMVPAAR
+213 PGMGGPTMVVAGC
-228 AAGCTLGAV
+228 AAGTVAPAVRTVEREPGA
-237 VPVARAAGCGSV
+237 AAG
-249 TVSDAALSAQTCPSA
+249 AALPAQTCPSA
-264 TGAGCDSHVT
+264 AGAGCDSRAA

-281 EIGLPHV
+281 EIGLPRI

-297 GKTGVEILMC
+297 AKTGVEILTR

-331 SPRVRAALA
+331 SPQVQAVLV

-352 AMRRSCETLVAS
+352 VMRRSCETLVTS
-364 AAMDADRVF
+364 AAMDADKVF
-373 SCATS
+373 SCAAL
-378 LFAVPSDYPASAE
+378 LFAAPSGCPAGAE

-410 LLCLILMGLVGISGV
+410 LFCLILTGLVGISGF

-432 DVGLLFAR
+432 DVGLLFVH

>member
-1 MYKMGCTDKSKRTG
+1 MGRADKNKHAE

-41 GRELGAILGEEAAAG
+41 GRELGAMLGEEAAAG
-56 QAGAG
+56 QAGAS
-61 LCSQP
+61 LCSLP

-117 SNAYTPQVKALVE
+117 SNAYTPQIKALME
-130 NIRPGADDQEVAEGL
+130 NIRPDADDREVAEGL

-162 GKLVEPMP
+162 GSPAGPVP
-170 RESERSRETRGASG
+170 REDERCGEAGETCSA
-184 AMERQVARGLT
+184 ERQIACGS
-195 AAAVRGVDGAP
+195 AAAATRGVDCKLGI
-206 DMDGFAA
+206 DGPVLAA
-213 RSGVCVPGTMVPAAR
+213 AGHMTGTVAPAAR
-228 AAGCTLGAV
+228 AVGHEPGASANAV
-237 VPVARAAGCGSV
+237 
-249 TVSDAALSAQTCPSA
+249 LSAQTCPFA
-264 TGAGCDSHVT
+264 TGKDCDSRAA
-274 MAVASCE
+274 MAITSSGEMSLSHIVR
-281 EIGLPHV
+281 
-288 VQLLESCAF
+288 LLESCAF

-307 VVPARLFGAPA
+307 VVPARLLGAPA
-318 LEIDLAQACEQGL
+318 LNVDLTQACEQGL
-331 SPRVRAALA
+331 SPQAQAALA

-352 AMRRSCETLVAS
+352 AMRRSCETLVAGG
-364 AAMDADRVF
+364 AIDADRVF

-378 LFAVPSDYPASAE
+378 LFAALSSRPTGAE

-410 LLCLILMGLVGISGV
+410 LLCLILTGLVGISGF

-432 DVGLLFAR
+432 EVGLLFAH

>member
-1 MYKMGCTDKSKRTG
+1 MGRADKNKHAES
-15 PIMTNS
+15 IMTNS

-41 GRELGAILGEEAAAG
+41 GRELGAMLGEEAAAG
-56 QAGAG
+56 QAGAS
-61 LCSQP
+61 LCSLP

-117 SNAYTPQVKALVE
+117 SNAYTPQIKALME
-130 NIRPGADDQEVAEGL
+130 NIRPDADDREVAEGL

-162 GKLVEPMP
+162 GSPAGPVP
-170 RESERSRETRGASG
+170 REDERCGEAGETCSA
-184 AMERQVARGLT
+184 ERQIACGS
-195 AAAVRGVDGAP
+195 AAAATRGVDCKLGI
-206 DMDGFAA
+206 DGPVLAA
-213 RSGVCVPGTMVPAAR
+213 AGHMTGTVAPAAR
-228 AAGCTLGAV
+228 AVGHEPGASANAV
-237 VPVARAAGCGSV
+237 
-249 TVSDAALSAQTCPSA
+249 LSAQTSPFA
-264 TGAGCDSHVT
+264 TGKDCDSRAA
-274 MAVASCE
+274 MAITSSGEMSLSHIVR
-281 EIGLPHV
+281 
-288 VQLLESCAF
+288 LLESCAF

-307 VVPARLFGAPA
+307 VVPARLLGAPA
-318 LEIDLAQACEQGL
+318 LNVDLTQACEQGL
-331 SPRVRAALA
+331 SPQAQAALA

-352 AMRRSCETLVAS
+352 AMRRSCEALVAGG
-364 AAMDADRVF
+364 AIDADRVF

-378 LFAVPSDYPASAE
+378 LFAALSSRPTGAE

-410 LLCLILMGLVGISGV
+410 LLCLILTGLVGISGF

-432 DVGLLFAR
+432 EVGLLFAH

>member
-1 MYKMGCTDKSKRTG
+1 MGCTDKSKRTD

-41 GRELGAILGEEAAAG
+41 GRELGAMLGEDLAAG
-56 QAGAG
+56 KPSAVASG
-61 LCSQP
+61 LP

-130 NIRPGADDQEVAEGL
+130 NIRPDADDREVAESL

-150 AIVETARPYNKV
+150 AIIETARPYNKV
-162 GKLVEPMP
+162 GKLVEPAA
-170 RESERSRETRGASG
+170 REGERSGEVGCAAGSTEHQAVCGLA
-184 AMERQVARGLT
+184 AAVARGVDCESGMGGPAM
-195 AAAVRGVDGAP
+195 AAAGRTTSAVAPAVRAMGHEPGGA
-206 DMDGFAA
+206 A
-213 RSGVCVPGTMVPAAR
+213 S
-228 AAGCTLGAV
+228 
-237 VPVARAAGCGSV
+237 
-249 TVSDAALSAQTCPSA
+249 AALPAQTCPSA
-264 TGAGCDSHVT
+264 TGAGCDSRAT

-281 EIGLPHV
+281 DIGLPRV

-297 GKTGVEILMC
+297 AKTGVEILTR
-307 VVPARLFGAPA
+307 VVPARLFGVPA
-318 LEIDLAQACEQGL
+318 LEIDLAQACEQGI
-331 SPRVRAALA
+331 SPQAQVALA

-352 AMRRSCETLVAS
+352 SMRRSCETLVTS
-364 AAMDADRVF
+364 AAMDADKVF
-373 SCATS
+373 SCAAS
-378 LFAVPSDYPASAE
+378 LFAAPSGRPAGAE

-410 LLCLILMGLVGISGV
+410 LLCLILTGLVGISGFH
-425 NRIMMCP
+425 RIMMCP
-432 DVGLLFAR
+432 DVGLLFVH

>member
-1 MYKMGCTDKSKRTG
+1 MGCTDKSKRTD

-41 GRELGAILGEEAAAG
+41 GRELGAMLWEEAAAG
-56 QAGAG
+56 QTSAS

-130 NIRPGADDQEVAEGL
+130 NIRPDADDREVAESL

-150 AIVETARPYNKV
+150 AIIETARPYNKV
-162 GKLVEPMP
+162 GKLVEPAP
-170 RESERSRETRGASG
+170 REGERGGEAGSEACST
-184 AMERQVARGLT
+184 ERQVASGF
-195 AAAVRGVDGAP
+195 AAAVACGVD
-206 DMDGFAA
+206 
-213 RSGVCVPGTMVPAAR
+213 CVPSVDGPAMA
-228 AAGCTLGAV
+228 AAGCTTGTVAPAARTVERVPGA
-237 VPVARAAGCGSV
+237 AAG
-249 TVSDAALSAQTCPSA
+249 AALPAQTCPSA
-264 TGAGCDSHVT
+264 AGAGCDSRVA
-274 MAVASCE
+274 MIVASCE
-281 EIGLPHV
+281 DIGLPRV
-288 VQLLESCAF
+288 VRLLESCAF
-297 GKTGVEILMC
+297 AKTGVEILTR
-307 VVPARLFGAPA
+307 VVPARLFGVPA

-331 SPRVRAALA
+331 SPQVQAVLA

-352 AMRRSCETLVAS
+352 SMRRSCETLVTS
-364 AAMDADRVF
+364 AAMDADKVF
-373 SCATS
+373 SCAAS
-378 LFAVPSDYPASAE
+378 LFAAPSGRPAGAE

-410 LLCLILMGLVGISGV
+410 LLCLILTGLVGISGF

-432 DVGLLFAR
+432 DVGLLFVH

>member
-1 MYKMGCTDKSKRTG
+1 MGCTDKSKRTD

-41 GRELGAILGEEAAAG
+41 GRELGAMLGEDLAAG
-56 QAGAG
+56 KPSVVASG
-61 LCSQP
+61 LP

-130 NIRPGADDQEVAEGL
+130 NIRPDADDREVAESL

-150 AIVETARPYNKV
+150 AIIETARPYNKV
-162 GKLVEPMP
+162 GKLVDPAP
-170 RESERSRETRGASG
+170 REGERGGEAGSEDCSTG
-184 AMERQVARGLT
+184 RQVAC
-195 AAAVRGVDGAP
+195 
-206 DMDGFAA
+206 GFAA
-213 RSGVCVPGTMVPAAR
+213 ARGADCGFSTDGPAMAAAERAACVVVPATRAMGHVPG
-228 AAGCTLGAV
+228 
-237 VPVARAAGCGSV
+237 
-249 TVSDAALSAQTCPSA
+249 AALNAALPAQTCPSA
-264 TGAGCDSHVT
+264 TGAGCGTHAT
-274 MAVASCE
+274 IATASCE
-281 EIGLPHV
+281 EIDLPRI

-297 GKTGVEILMC
+297 GKTGVEILTC
-307 VVPARLFGAPA
+307 VVPARLLDAPA
-318 LEIDLAQACEQGL
+318 MEIDLAQACEQGL
-331 SPRVRAALA
+331 SPQAQAVLA

-352 AMRRSCETLVAS
+352 SMRRSCETLVTS
-364 AAMDADRVF
+364 AAMDADKVF
-373 SCATS
+373 SCAAS
-378 LFAVPSDYPASAE
+378 LFAASSGRPAGAE

-410 LLCLILMGLVGISGV
+410 LLCLILTGLVGISGF

-432 DVGLLFAR
+432 DVGLLFVH